1 MPVNRRKFLKGTGVT
16 ALGAAV
22 AAQSKSAA
30 AQSVGSGKGGQQTA
44 PATKAKTATA
54 QASEAATAKSKTRS
68 GRRRVLTDK
77 APRPAGPYSQAIVSG
92 GTIYVA
98 GQGPTDPKTGKID
111 VVTFEEQ
118 ATQVFE
124 NVKAILE
131 AAGSS
136 MSKVLRVNVYLADL
150 EDFSK
155 MNEVYRRY
163 FTGDFPARTTI
174 GAQLLLKMLI
184 EVDCIA
190 AI

>member
-1 MPVNRRKFLKGTGVT
+1 MSQKQTPPAGKDNSPLVKPPQTT
-16 ALGAAV
+16 AN
-22 AAQSKSAA
+22 K
-30 AQSVGSGKGGQQTA
+30 TR
-44 PATKAKTATA
+44 AKT
-54 QASEAATAKSKTRS
+54 
-68 GRRRVLTDK
+68 GRRRILTDK

-92 GTIYVA
+92 GTIYVV
-98 GQGPTDPKTGKID
+98 GQGPSDPKTGKID
-111 VVTFEEQ
+111 AVTFEDQ
-118 ATQVFE
+118 AIQVFE

-136 MSKVLRVNVYLADL
+136 MPKVLRVNIYLADL
-150 EDFSK
+150 EDFTK

-174 GAQLLLKMLI
+174 GAQLLQKMLI

>member
-1 MPVNRRKFLKGTGVT
+1 MSQKRTPPASQDNAPLVKPAQPPVNKTRAKTGRRK
-16 ALGAAV
+16 
-22 AAQSKSAA
+22 
-30 AQSVGSGKGGQQTA
+30 
-44 PATKAKTATA
+44 
-54 QASEAATAKSKTRS
+54 
-68 GRRRVLTDK
+68 VLSDK
-77 APRPAGPYSQAIVSG
+77 APRPGGPYSQAIISG
-92 GTIYVA
+92 GTIYVS
-98 GQGPTDPKTGKID
+98 GQGPTDPKTGRID
-111 VVTFEEQ
+111 AVTFEDQ
-118 ATQVFE
+118 AIQVFE

-150 EDFSK
+150 EDFAK

>member
-1 MPVNRRKFLKGTGVT
+1 M
-16 ALGAAV
+16 
-22 AAQSKSAA
+22 
-30 AQSVGSGKGGQQTA
+30 SGKQTA
-44 PATKAKTATA
+44 PANKDITPAVQPPKATA
-54 QASEAATAKSKTRS
+54 GKARGKTS
-68 GRRRVLTDK
+68 RRRVLTEN
-77 APRPAGPYSQAIVSG
+77 APRPGGPYSQAIVSG
-92 GTIYVA
+92 GTVYVA
-98 GQGPTDPKTGKID
+98 GQGPTNPKSGKID

-118 ATQVFE
+118 AIQVFE

-136 MSKVLRVNVYLADL
+136 MAKVLRVNVYLADL
-150 EDFSK
+150 EDFAK

-163 FTGDFPARTTI
+163 FIGDFPARTTI

>member
-1 MPVNRRKFLKGTGVT
+1 M
-16 ALGAAV
+16 
-22 AAQSKSAA
+22 
-30 AQSVGSGKGGQQTA
+30 SGKRTA
-44 PATKAKTATA
+44 PASKDNTPPAQSSQTTANKTKGKPA
-54 QASEAATAKSKTRS
+54 
-68 GRRRVLTDK
+68 RRRVLTDN
-77 APRPAGPYSQAIVSG
+77 APRPGGPYSQAIISG
-92 GTIYVA
+92 GTVYVA
-98 GQGPTDPKTGKID
+98 GQGPTNPKTGKID

-118 ATQVFE
+118 AIQAFE

-150 EDFSK
+150 EDFAK

>member
-1 MPVNRRKFLKGTGVT
+1 M
-16 ALGAAV
+16 
-22 AAQSKSAA
+22 
-30 AQSVGSGKGGQQTA
+30 SGKQTS
-44 PATKAKTATA
+44 PASKDKTPPAKPAKASAN
-54 QASEAATAKSKTRS
+54 KSSGKP
-68 GRRRVLTDK
+68 GRRRVLTDN
-77 APRPAGPYSQAIVSG
+77 APKPSGPFSQAVVSG

-98 GQGPTDPKTGKID
+98 GQGPMNPKTGKID

-118 ATQVFE
+118 ATQAFE

-136 MSKVLRVNVYLADL
+136 MAKVLRVNVYLADL
-150 EDFSK
+150 EDFAK

-190 AI
+190 AV

>member
-1 MPVNRRKFLKGTGVT
+1 MSQKRTPPASNDNILPAQTPKATVTRTRSKTSRRK
-16 ALGAAV
+16 
-22 AAQSKSAA
+22 
-30 AQSVGSGKGGQQTA
+30 
-44 PATKAKTATA
+44 
-54 QASEAATAKSKTRS
+54 
-68 GRRRVLTDK
+68 VLTDK
-77 APRPAGPYSQAIVSG
+77 ATRPGGPYSQAIISG
-92 GTIYVA
+92 GTIYVS

-111 VVTFEEQ
+111 AVTFEDQ
-118 ATQVFE
+118 AIQVFE
-124 NVKAILE
+124 NIKAILE

-136 MSKVLRVNVYLADL
+136 MAKVLRVNVYLADL
-150 EDFSK
+150 EDFAK